1 MAFNDQ
7 DFMLRGQAAKR
18 LYEIAKDMPIYDF
31 HCHLDPRAIFE
42 DKPYDNIVDL
52 WLDGDHY
59 KWRLMRANGVSEE
72 LITGSAPKAEKF
84 RVWIETVSRA
94 FGNPLYHW
102 SHLELKT
109 VFGIDEVI
117 KAENWESLYERL
129 NAKLATGSITPRSLL
144 KLSDVRFVGTTD
156 HPLDDL
162 EWHQKIAAD
171 ETIAV
176 RVAPTFRPD
185 EVFVAHANFT
195 SFIGALADKTGQVI
209 LTFEELVEA
218 LDQRIAYFAAQGCRA
233 SDISFGAVQFLETT
247 KDQLN
252 AILKK
257 ALAGQEL
264 TELEKNQ
271 WQSGIFLELCK
282 LYHKHGLVTQVHF
295 GAVRNSHSRL
305 YAKLGADSGFDSMG
319 DQIALADHLNRFL
332 DALSKEDQLPKMI
345 WYTLNPTYNSIL
357 ANTLANFQANE
368 EGTKSQ
374 LQFGAGW
381 WFNDTKTGMLDQM
394 THYAEQG
401 LLANFIGMLTDSR
414 SFMSFQRHDY
424 FRRILASLIGKWVDD
439 EDIPNDLELL
449 KPFVEGICFT
459 NAETFFGN

>member
-1 MAFNDQ
+1 MVFNDQ
-7 DFMLRGQAAKR
+7 DFMLRGQAAKE
-18 LYEIAKDMPIYDF
+18 LYAIAKDMPIYDF
-31 HCHLDPRAIFE
+31 HCHLDPKAIFE

-84 RVWIETVSRA
+84 RAWIETVSRA

-109 VFGIDEVI
+109 VFGIDEI
-117 KAENWESLYERL
+117 IRAENWESLYKRL
-129 NAKLATGSITPRSLL
+129 NTILSGGQISPRSLL
-144 KLSDVRFVGTTD
+144 ALSKVRFVGTTD

-171 ETIAV
+171 ETIDV
-176 RVAPTFRPD
+176 TVAPTFRPD
-185 EVFVAHANFT
+185 EVFVAHANFPK
-195 SFIGALADKTGQVI
+195 FIQALADKTGQAI
-209 LTFEELVEA
+209 NGLDDLVEA
-218 LDQRIAYFAAQGCRA
+218 LDQRIAYFASQGCRA
-233 SDISFGAVQFLETT
+233 SDISFGAVQFLETSPEHL
-247 KDQLN
+247 K
-252 AILKK
+252 AILTK
-257 ALAGQEL
+257 ALAGQSL
-264 TELEKNQ
+264 TEVEKAQ

-305 YAKLGADSGFDSMG
+305 YERLGADSGFDSMG
-319 DQIALADHLNRFL
+319 DQVALADHLNRFL
-332 DALSKEDQLPKMI
+332 DALSKEDKLPKMI
-345 WYTLNPTYNSIL
+345 WYTLNPTYNTVL

-368 EGTKSQ
+368 SGTKSQ

-394 THYAEQG
+394 IHYAEQG

-424 FRRILASLIGKWVDD
+424 FRRILASFIGKWVDN
-439 EDIPNDLELL
+439 EEIPADQDLLTPL
-449 KPFVEGICFT
+449 IEGICYT
-459 NAETFFGN
+459 NAETFFSN